1 MVDLIFWI
9 DGLTASGVVIFG
21 LLFGLFFIYKSK
33 KTGAKMLTILGLAN
47 LFAGLT
53 FLGVF
58 LDFFLVIFTN
68 TNFDNS
74 FGMVGII
81 SYIWLAPAV
90 VSAIYIGGELLIPKA
105 KWYLFSV
112 FIVLSIVF
120 YIILFMDPFSAF
132 NFNPPS
138 VLGDGLID
146 YNLNI
151 LSFAGMIMGLFLIL
165 IIILLGFGFLI
176 KSFQSTGILK
186 KKYFLLSMGA
196 LCFCIFGLLE
206 GLVVPGFTVIF
217 VRIGYLSSF
226 WFMYYG
232 LKD

>member
-9 DGLTASGVVIFG
+9 DGITASGVVVFG
-21 LLFGLFFIYKSK
+21 VLFGLFFIYKSK
-33 KTGAKMLTILGLAN
+33 KTGAKMLTLLGIAN
-47 LFAGLT
+47 
-53 FLGVF
+53 LGVF
-58 LDFFLVIFTN
+58 LDFFLVIFTS
-68 TNFDNS
+68 TNFDNT

-90 VSAIYIGGELLIPKA
+90 ISAIYIGGELLVPKA
-105 KWYLFSV
+105 KWYLVSAFV
-112 FIVLSIVF
+112 VLSIVF
-120 YIILFMDPFSAF
+120 YIILFMDPYSAF

-138 VLGDGLID
+138 VSGDGLID

-151 LSFAGMIMGLFLIL
+151 LSLAGIIMGLFLIL
-165 IIILLGFGFLI
+165 IIIILGFGFLI
-176 KSFQSTGILK
+176 KSFQSTGVLK

>member
-1 MVDLIFWI
+1 
-9 DGLTASGVVIFG
+9 
-21 LLFGLFFIYKSK
+21 
-33 KTGAKMLTILGLAN
+33 MLTVLGLAN

-58 LDFFLVIFTN
+58 LDFFLVIFTS
-68 TNFDNS
+68 TNFDNT

-105 KWYLFSV
+105 KWYLVSLFV
-112 FIVLSIVF
+112 VLSIVF
-120 YIILFMDPFSAF
+120 YSIIFMDPFSAF
-132 NFNPPS
+132 NFNPPLVS
-138 VLGDGLID
+138 GDGLID

-151 LSFAGMIMGLFLIL
+151 FSLAGILMGLFLIL
-165 IIILLGFGFLI
+165 IIIILGIGFLV
-176 KSFQSTGILK
+176 KSFQSTGIIRK
-186 KKYFLLSMGA
+186 KFFFISMGA

-217 VRIGYLSSF
+217 VRIGYLCSF

-232 LKD
+232 LRD

>member
-9 DGLTASGVVIFG
+9 DGITASGVVVFG
-21 LLFGLFFIYKSK
+21 VLFGLFFIYKSK
-33 KTGAKMLTILGLAN
+33 KTGAKMLTLLGIAN
-47 LFAGLT
+47 LCAGLT

-58 LDFFLVIFTN
+58 LDFFLVIFTS
-68 TNFDNS
+68 TNFYNT

-90 VSAIYIGGELLIPKA
+90 ISAIYIGGELLVPKA
-105 KWYLFSV
+105 KWYLVSAFV
-112 FIVLSIVF
+112 VLSIVF
-120 YIILFMDPFSAF
+120 YIILFMDPYSAF

-138 VLGDGLID
+138 VSGDGLID

-151 LSFAGMIMGLFLIL
+151 LSLAGIIMGLFLIL
-165 IIILLGFGFLI
+165 IIIILGFGFLI
-176 KSFQSTGILK
+176 KSFQSTGVLK
-186 KKYFLLSMGA
+186 KKYFFLSMGA

>member
-1 MVDLIFWI
+1 MVDLFFWI
-9 DGLTASGVVIFG
+9 DGITASGVVIFG

-33 KTGAKMLTILGLAN
+33 KTGAKMLTALGLAN

-58 LDFFLVIFTN
+58 LDFLLVTFTH
-68 TNFDNS
+68 TNFDNT

-90 VSAIYIGGELLIPKA
+90 VTAIYIGGELLVPKA
-105 KWYLFSV
+105 KWYFV
-112 FIVLSIVF
+112 VIFIILSMVF
-120 YIILFMDPFSAF
+120 YIIIFMDPFGSF

-138 VLGDGLID
+138 VQGEGLID
-146 YNLNI
+146 YNLNTFSLAGI
-151 LSFAGMIMGLFLIL
+151 LMGLFLIL
-165 IIILLGFGFLI
+165 IIILLGIGFLI
-176 KSFQSTGILK
+176 KSIQSTGILRRK
-186 KKYFLLSMGA
+186 FFLLSMGA

-206 GLVVPGFTVIF
+206 GLIVPGFTVIF

-232 LKD
+232 LRD

>member
-1 MVDLIFWI
+1 
-9 DGLTASGVVIFG
+9 
-21 LLFGLFFIYKSK
+21 
-33 KTGAKMLTILGLAN
+33 MLTLLGIAN
-47 LFAGLT
+47 LCAGLT

-58 LDFFLVIFTN
+58 LDFFLVIFTS
-68 TNFDNS
+68 TNFYNT

-90 VSAIYIGGELLIPKA
+90 ISAIYIGGELLVPKA
-105 KWYLFSV
+105 KWYLVSAFV
-112 FIVLSIVF
+112 VLSIVF
-120 YIILFMDPFSAF
+120 YIILFMDPYSAF

-138 VLGDGLID
+138 VSGDGLID

-151 LSFAGMIMGLFLIL
+151 LSFAGIIMGLFLIL
-165 IIILLGFGFLI
+165 IIIILGFGFLI
-176 KSFQSTGILK
+176 KSFQSTGVLK